1 MTSQPNPPELAP
13 PPGGVIALPTHG
25 VTVTAEELKTRLVE
39 AADAD
44 DDIIVD
50 ASAVESIGQA
60 VLQLLLAAHA
70 ESEANGHRFIIENPS
85 PAFLARTEAL
95 GLTDRLGLSHQEE
108 LQS

>member
-13 PPGGVIALPTHG
+13 PPGGVVELPKHG

-50 ASAVESIGQA
+50 AGAVESIGQA
-60 VLQLLLAAHA
+60 VLQLLLAART
-70 ESEANGHRFIIENPS
+70 ESEAHGHRFIIENPS

-95 GLTDRLGLSHQEE
+95 GLTDRLGLSHTEE

>member
-13 PPGGVIALPTHG
+13 LPGGVVELPKHG

-44 DDIIVD
+44 DDTIVD

-60 VLQLLLAAHA
+60 VLQLLLAARA
-70 ESEANGHRFIIENPS
+70 ESEAHGHRFIIENPS

-95 GLTDRLGLSHQEE
+95 GLTDRLGLSHTEE